1 MKKFLL
7 MTAIAASSILWNGC
21 VLTQE
26 PEGTGV
32 DPTQVNVEVA
42 VDLSLKLP
50 DSEGANQ
57 DLLPEANEEYVR
69 RFVVDAVLADVL

>member
-50 DSEGANQ
+50 
-57 DLLPEANEEYVR
+57 
-69 RFVVDAVLADVL
+69 